1 MSDSTR
7 TFLLSIGILVVS
19 AGCHGPLA
27 VPMVSRLGPEEQEQ
41 VEQSWDNMLMP
52 ADRLDRTLLL
62 DTIIVLELH
71 TRGVDRLR
79 MTSEKFIDGAMVRME
94 VIFDRDNPDGDAF
107 VLSVLDDDGNE
118 LRYESYSSDEITYR
132 ISELFGPK
140 MTSDDLEGKL
150 VVDEEAE
157 AARMARLEEIRA
169 ATQPAF
175 DP

>member
-1 MSDSTR
+1 MGGPTR
-7 TFLLSIGILVVS
+7 MFILSIGILAVI

-27 VPMVSRLGPEEQEQ
+27 VPMVSRLAPQEQEQ

-52 ADRLDRTLLL
+52 PDRLDRTLLL

-94 VIFDRDNPDGDAF
+94 VIFDRDTPESDAF
-107 VLSVLDDDGNE
+107 VLSIFDDDGNE
-118 LRYESYSSDEITYR
+118 LRYESYSPDEITCR
-132 ISELFGPK
+132 VNELFGLK
-140 MTSDDLEGKL
+140 MISDDLEGIF

-157 AARMARLEEIRA
+157 AAREARLEEIRA

>member
-1 MSDSTR
+1 MSGSTP
-7 TFLLSIGILVVS
+7 TFSLSIGILVVS
-19 AGCHGPLA
+19 AGCHGPLG
-27 VPMVSRLGPEEQEQ
+27 VPMVSRLGPQEQEQ

-52 ADRLDRTLLL
+52 GDRLDRTLLL
-62 DTIIVLELH
+62 DTIIVFELH

-79 MTSEKFIDGAMVRME
+79 MTSEKFIDGAMVRMK
-94 VIFDRDNPDGDAF
+94 VIFDRNNPEGDAF
-107 VLSVLDDDGNE
+107 VLSFFGDDGNE
-118 LRYESYSSDEITYR
+118 LRYESYSPDEITHR
-132 ISELFGPK
+132 INELFGSK

-150 VVDEEAE
+150 VVDEEAD